1 MKKFLFMI
9 SSLVLIG
16 FCANAQTEPKKD
28 EFDKKHRLGIRA
40 ALQPCWYKSDNAS
53 SKANGSVFG
62 FGFGL
67 AWEIKLSDIIRFSTG
82 IGGDF
87 EGGKV
92 SYRNDTTFQV
102 TAVLNNEGEYEEAKN
117 GIADADYNLKNGNTF
132 YVLKERKFHTTM
144 ITIPLTL
151 KMMTSEYSGFRYF
164 GVFGGE
170 LGIRAG
176 IKVDDTYYSGILA
189 NNTGAGGV
197 VTTSKVTDGELK
209 KEGILMGKDASLL
222 PFRVGMN
229 LGLGTEYRIAGST
242 SLVISVNY
250 FQSFTNLMRK
260 ESKFLAKDAQKDP
273 SNSTWNFLALNQQYL
288 ARAVRINIGIMF

>member
-1 MKKFLFMI
+1 MKKFLFTI
-9 SSLVLIG
+9 TSLVLIG
-16 FCANAQTEPKKD
+16 LCANAQTEPKKD

-53 SKANGSVFG
+53 SKGNGSVLG

-87 EGGKV
+87 EGGKI
-92 SYRNDTTFQV
+92 SYRNDTTFRV
-102 TAVLNNEGEYEEAKN
+102 KAVLNNEGEYEEAKN
-117 GIADADYNLKNGNTF
+117 GIAATDYNLKNGNT
-132 YVLKERKFHTTM
+132 YYELKERRFRTTM

-176 IKVDDTYYSGILA
+176 IKVDDTYYNGVLA
-189 NNTGAGGV
+189 NNTGTTI
-197 VTTSKVTDGELK
+197 TTSKVTDGELK
-209 KEGILMGKDASLL
+209 KEGILLGKDATLL

-242 SLVISVNY
+242 SLVFSVNY

-260 ESKFLAKDAQKDP
+260 ESKILSKEQHLDTGNQ
-273 SNSTWNFLALNQQYL
+273 TWNLLALNQQYL
-288 ARAVRINIGIMF
+288 MRAVRINIGIMF